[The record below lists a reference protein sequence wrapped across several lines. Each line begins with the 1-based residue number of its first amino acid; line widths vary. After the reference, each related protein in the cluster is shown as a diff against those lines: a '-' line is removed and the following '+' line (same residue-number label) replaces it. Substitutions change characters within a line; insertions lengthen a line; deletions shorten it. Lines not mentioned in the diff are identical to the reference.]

1 MQDHKNRQASEREA
15 KKAERLAEALRAN
28 LTKRKSLA
36 RVKKAGAIETSDPA
50 AEVPLPGAADEPDSD
65 SS

>member
-1 MQDHKNRQASEREA
+1 MQDHKNREASEREA

-28 LTKRKSLA
+28 LAKRKALA
-36 RVKKAGAIETSDPA
+36 RVKKAGTVETPDSA
-50 AEVPLPGAADEPDSD
+50 AEVPLPGAADEPDSG